1 MEWVEALK
9 DELEDEALDFST
21 PATILQGL
29 FQNTIYPSL
38 LIDSQGRLGLPQ
50 QLIVKVSCNRI
61 SSCSMWVGNPCF
73 RLG

>member
-29 FQNTIYPSL
+29 FQNTIYPAL

-50 QLIVKVSCNRI
+50 QLIVKVSWNSTASLLDIC
-61 SSCSMWVGNPCF
+61 W
-73 RLG
+73 